1 MRSAGGRSSGRASSP
16 APGAGLVPRAR
27 PRSGQRAGV
36 YTRTGDCWNVT
47 RRSRGLPRE
56 AALRALAGGAAC
68 PRYRPDAE
76 LGHLE

>member
-1 MRSAGGRSSGRASSP
+1 MYARAGG
-16 APGAGLVPRAR
+16 
-27 PRSGQRAGV
+27 
-36 YTRTGDCWNVT
+36 CWNVT

-56 AALRALAGGAAC
+56 AAVRALADAAAC